1 MSEPGRLSLPRKLT
15 LASEI
20 VLAYIRVRRVLRARD
35 LPATLE
41 AIRSLGPA
49 GVLSVATTDER
60 LAQAVLRTLRLVPAD
75 SRCLMQ
81 SLVLT
86 DLLARRGRESTLVL
100 GVSPGGRFSAHA
112 WVERDGVALLPAHPR
127 EFGRLAEL

>member
-1 MSEPGRLSLPRKLT
+1 MPRKLV

-20 VLAYIRVRRVLRARD
+20 IVAYMRVRRIRRGRD
-35 LPATLE
+35 LPSTLE
-41 AIRSLGPA
+41 AIRS
-49 GVLSVATTDER
+49 VAPDGRVTVPTTDER
-60 LAQAVLRTLRLVPAD
+60 LAHAVLRTLRRVPAD

-112 WVERDGVALLPAHPR
+112 WVERDGVALLPAHRR

>member
-1 MSEPGRLSLPRKLT
+1 VSEPGQLSLPRKLA

-20 VLAYIRVRRVLRARD
+20 IVAYMRVRRVLRRRD
-35 LPATLE
+35 LPGTLE
-41 AIRSLGPA
+41 AIRSVPPA
-49 GVLSVATTDER
+49 DVLTVLTTDER
-60 LAQAVLRTLRLVPAD
+60 LAHAVLRTLRLVPAD

-100 GVSPGGRFSAHA
+100 GVSPLGRFSAHA
-112 WVERDGVALLPAHPR
+112 WVERKGVALLPAHGR
-127 EFGRLAEL
+127 EFGRLVEL